1 MTIWMNP
8 TTRIYLQS
16 LALRQLTGDLISPR
30 TMFSPPQVFPRI
42 DPTSP
47 EGQLLIR
54 RWQLES
60 YFPTDDISHQLIT
73 VALPNDYDLNV
84 LKNKLE
90 NGLQYQYLDT
100 AIARVERHSDG
111 GKPNLHLHILK
122 KGNYQKSKIIRDLSR
137 HFKIAPNF
145 VDVRSSKSRA
155 KYNNSL
161 NYVHGVKKDEAKLDD
176 VQLDIQW
183 RLDNGFAEIYNLTV

>member
-1 MTIWMNP
+1 MNP
-8 TTRIYLQS
+8 TTRAYLQS
-16 LALRQLTGDLISPR
+16 MALQQLTGDLTSPR

-42 DPTSP
+42 DPESP
-47 EGQLLIR
+47 EGKLLIR

-73 VALPNDYDLNV
+73 VALPNDYDLTV
-84 LKNKLE
+84 LKYKLE

-137 HFKIAPNF
+137 HFKIDKNF
-145 VDVRSSKSRA
+145 VDVRSSKSRTR
-155 KYNNSL
+155 YNNSL
-161 NYVHGVKKDEAKLDD
+161 NYVYGAKKDDAKLAD
-176 VQLDIQW
+176 VELDIQW

>member
-1 MTIWMNP
+1 MNP
-8 TTRIYLQS
+8 TTRAYLQA
-16 LALRQLTGDLISPR
+16 LALQQLQGEVVSPP
-30 TMFSPPQVFPRI
+30 TMFSPMRVYPQI
-42 DPTSP
+42 DPLSP
-47 EGQLLIR
+47 EGKRLIR

-73 VALPNDYDLNV
+73 VALPNDYDLV
-84 LKNKLE
+84 ELKNKLE

-100 AIARVERHSDG
+100 AIARVERYSDG

-137 HFKIAPNF
+137 HFKIDKNF
-145 VDVRSSKSRA
+145 VDVRSSKSRTR
-155 KYNNSL
+155 YNNAL
-161 NYVHGVKKDEAKLDD
+161 NYVHGAKKDDAKLAD
-176 VQLDIQW
+176 VELDIQW

>member
-1 MTIWMNP
+1 MNP
-8 TTRIYLQS
+8 TTRAYLQA
-16 LALRQLTGDLISPR
+16 LALQQLTGDITSPR
-30 TMFSPPQVFPRI
+30 TMFSPPQVYPRI
-42 DPTSP
+42 DPQSP
-47 EGQLLIR
+47 EGKLLIR

-73 VALPNDYDLNV
+73 VALPNDYDLTV

-137 HFKIAPNF
+137 HFKIDKNF
-145 VDVRSSKSRA
+145 VDVRSSKSRT
-155 KYNNSL
+155 KYNNAL
-161 NYVHGVKKDEAKLDD
+161 NYVHGAKKDDAKLAD
-176 VQLDIQW
+176 VELDIQW